1 MNHPLVQL
9 QHLDIPEVFNVRRLH
24 VGLVLDGVPI
34 DQHGAPTGAQQ
45 DLGGPLHER
54 IAHQLPIFW
63 IYFVHTFHLHLPS
76 VYLSRDSSL
85 NYHDPLKYCSLF
97 LCSSNVL
104 KFYCNLFCTYVK
116 KYFYQLKS
124 IINCILCTYFR
135 NSNMYIISGHHEK
148 LLRFRRI
155 KS

>member
-1 MNHPLVQL
+1 MTVSLRTINLLVNILDDMNHPLVQL
-9 QHLDIPEVFNVRRLH
+9 QHLDVPEVFNVRRLH

-85 NYHDPLKYCSLF
+85 NYYDPLKYCSLF
-97 LCSSNVL
+97 LCSSNLSFIVIYFVL
-104 KFYCNLFCTYVK
+104 T
-116 KYFYQLKS
+116 
-124 IINCILCTYFR
+124 
-135 NSNMYIISGHHEK
+135 
-148 LLRFRRI
+148 
-155 KS
+155 